1 MAGFFHSFERAANRY
16 PNRCAIEVQRVD
28 AVERIDYTRLSA
40 MAASVSAFLARQG
53 ARPGQRWAI
62 LAENSAAWCATYL
75 GMSRLGLVAVPLDT
89 NYCAS
94 QVAKL
99 VADCGATGL
108 VVSENSYEIAEQA
121 LREVSN
127 ISLFTLDVDRSSV
140 PRIDFNATPDGVPP
154 ACVAGSDPALILY
167 TSGTTHDPKGVVL
180 THDNL
185 EAVCRSAAKAVGFVH
200 DDAVLSVLPLFHA
213 LAQVANL
220 AMPLSLGARAV
231 FIETVNTSELLRAL
245 QEREITVF
253 CCVPQ
258 FFYLVHERVLERVSN
273 AGYVVRGIFRLQL
286 ALNGWL
292 RDAFGFNLGPKLF
305 AKVHRV
311 MGPQMRILVS
321 GGSRFDPAIGRDL
334 YRLGFDILQAY
345 GLTETTG
352 GVSVLRRGDRH
363 VASVGQPLD
372 GVDVKILP
380 GDTYVEDPPA
390 ADRLRGVAATPIGE
404 IVVRGPVVMPGY
416 YQRPDANAEA
426 FDEGWFRTGDLG
438 YLDEQRRLYITG
450 RAKEIIVTSS
460 GKNIYPEEI
469 EAHYLKASSIAE
481 LCVLGYARP
490 GEPAAERLHAIVVPD
505 FDKLKSRKILNTRE
519 LVRWEI
525 EELSHKMPNY
535 KRILS
540 YTIVSEPLPRTTTR
554 KLKRLEIA
562 RGFLAGE
569 YEQAAEAAP
578 ERSADDAAWLADPHV
593 AAALDMIRAVAREP
607 GAVRG
612 PANLELDLGLDSME
626 RVELLTAVET
636 RFGVRIEEEAS
647 QLIYTVH
654 DLVEAARQ
662 PEGVAGAKGRLEDA
676 WPTILTRHEEDDPKV
691 SELFRSRLAAVAM
704 FTVLKMI
711 YLFAWIFLG
720 FRVRGIE
727 HLPEKGPYLICPNH
741 QSYVDGFLLSAAL
754 PYRVQRNVFIV
765 GSSEYFETRL
775 TRWFARKVRL
785 ISVDPDTN
793 LLRAMRVGAQ
803 GLRDGRILMLFPEGE
818 RSIDRE
824 IKRFKKGAVILS
836 SNIDAPIVPIA
847 IEGAYDVWPRTGHLR
862 LSRLLP
868 FVGRVCLTFGEP
880 LAFETSGS
888 GVAPD
893 YQARTAKLRSRV
905 VDLLSSVRAEK
916 SGHS

>member
-1 MAGFFHSFERAANRY
+1 MA
-16 PNRCAIEVQRVD
+16 V
-28 AVERIDYTRLSA
+28 SA
-40 MAASVSAFLARQG
+40 SAFLARQG

-62 LAENSAAWCATYL
+62 LAENSTAWCAAYL

-89 NYCAS
+89 NYHAS

-99 VADCGATGL
+99 VADCGASGL
-108 VVSENSYEIAEQA
+108 VVSENSYEVAAQA
-121 LREVSN
+121 LQEVSDV
-127 ISLFTLDVDRSSV
+127 SLFLLDADRSTV
-140 PRIDFNATPDGVPP
+140 PRIDFDATPDGAPP
-154 ACVAGSDPALILY
+154 ADLAGSDPALILY

-185 EAVCRSAAKAVGFVH
+185 NGVCRSAQKAVGFVQ

-245 QEREITVF
+245 QERGITVF

-258 FFYLVHERVLERVSN
+258 FFYLVHERVLERVSK
-273 AGYVVRGIFRLQL
+273 AGRVVRGIFKLQL
-286 ALNGWL
+286 AMNGWL
-292 RDAFGFNLGPKLF
+292 RDAFGLNLGPKLF

-321 GGSRFDPAIGRDL
+321 GGSRFDPAVGRDL

-363 VASVGQPLD
+363 VASVGQPLE
-372 GVDVKILP
+372 GVDVKILTV
-380 GDTYVEDPPA
+380 DTHAQDPPA
-390 ADRLRGVAATPIGE
+390 ADKLRGVAATPVGE
-404 IVVRGPVVMPGY
+404 IAVRGPVVTPGY
-416 YQRPDANAEA
+416 YGRPDANAEA
-426 FDEGWFRTGDLG
+426 FDNGWFRTGDLG
-438 YLDEQRRLYITG
+438 YLDEQHRLYITG

-481 LCVLGYARP
+481 LCVLGHARP
-490 GEPAAERLHAIVVPD
+490 GEPVAERLHAIVFPD
-505 FDKLKSRKILNTRE
+505 FDELKSRKILNARE

-525 EELSHKMPNY
+525 EDLSHKMPNY

-554 KLKRLEIA
+554 KLKRLEIE
-562 RGFLAGE
+562 RRFLAGE

-593 AAALDMIRAVAREP
+593 VEALDLIRAAARE
-607 GAVRG
+607 GDAVRG
-612 PANLELDLGLDSME
+612 SANLELDLGLDSME
-626 RVELLTAVET
+626 RVELLTAVEA
-636 RFGVRIEEEAS
+636 RFGVRIEEETA
-647 QLIYTVH
+647 QLLYTVH
-654 DLVEAARQ
+654 DLIEAAR
-662 PEGVAGAKGRLEDA
+662 PGEGAAGARARLEDA
-676 WPTILTRHEEDDPKV
+676 WPTILSRREEGDPDV
-691 SELFRSRLAAVAM
+691 SEFFRSRLAAVAM
-704 FTVLKMI
+704 FTALRII
-711 YLFAWIFLG
+711 YVFAWIFLG
-720 FRVRGIE
+720 FRVRGLE

-741 QSYVDGFLLSAAL
+741 QSYIDGFLLSAAL

-775 TRWFARKVRL
+775 MQWVARIVRL
-785 ISVDPDTN
+785 IPVDPDTN

-824 IKRFKKGAVILS
+824 IKRFKKGAAILS
-836 SNIDAPIVPIA
+836 SNIDTPIVPIA
-847 IEGAYDVWPRTGHLR
+847 IEGAYDVWPRTGSLR

-880 LAFETSGS
+880 LAFEPGS
-888 GVAPD
+888 GATPD
-893 YQARTAKLRSRV
+893 YLARTGELRSRV
-905 VDLLSSVRAEK
+905 VDLLSSVREK
-916 SGHS
+916 ARPDS